1 MIEFIPDLGL
11 SNEVLFGGFLFGGLA
26 LALGVSYLGR
36 IYLYTLMVAITI
48 YINIAEAKVVEVFG
62 FATTLGTVLFGV
74 LYFATDLLNERY
86 GKQAGFTAVKLGIF
100 ATIIFHLFMQ
110 ATLQAQI
117 IPDMEGDTF
126 FVDFDGA
133 LDGVFTVSL
142 RIVAASLAVYALIQ
156 TFDVWLFS
164 KIKEKTGEGKL
175 WLRNNVSTITSQGL
189 DTVLFFFLAFYG
201 TMPNAVIWEMVVV
214 GFGFKVIVAL
224 CDTAFMYASKRFIP
238 KDEAF

>member
-1 MIEFIPDLGL
+1 MLDLGL
-11 SNEVLFGGFLFGGLA
+11 SNEVLFAGFLFGGLA
-26 LALGVSYLGR
+26 LALGASYFGKLF
-36 IYLYTLMVAITI
+36 LYTLMIAITI

-62 FATTLGTVLFGV
+62 YATTLGTALFGV
-74 LYFATDLLNERY
+74 LYFATDLLTERY
-86 GKQAGFTAVKLGIF
+86 GKAASFTAIKLGIF

-110 ATLQAQI
+110 ATLQADVI
-117 IPDMEGDTF
+117 ADFEGDTF
-126 FVDFDGA
+126 FADFDGA

-142 RIVAASLAVYALIQ
+142 RIVAASLFVYALIQ
-156 TFDVWLFS
+156 SFDVWLFQ
-164 KIKEKTGEGKL
+164 KIKDKTGEGKL

-224 CDTAFMYASKRFIP
+224 FDTAFIYTSKRFTP
-238 KDEAF
+238 LDKR